1 MELASS
7 SYYNPV
13 DTDKAFSVFKRVRMM
28 PMYSFPCL
36 KEFNLAIKEHENR
49 FFLHMDLDAF
59 YAQVEQRDNPN
70 YRGKPVGVVSLPD
83 TNTKGIV
90 MTASYEARALGI
102 DIALS
107 TYFAKL
113 HCPELIL
120 VPCYGQKYESILFH
134 ILSMAKKYVPEES
147 IEQYSID
154 ECFIDFTGVCKNFR
168 EAEMIS
174 REIKQEIWDK
184 ENLTCSMGL
193 SFNKTYAKMATKLQ
207 KPKGFTTVTQQD
219 REIFYDRPIDIIWG
233 IGKRIQRRMNSYSI
247 YTIRDLAGAPVKVMK
262 KEFGINGI
270 VYYKMARGEETVEIF
285 RKERPEKSFMH
296 QHSLTYPIYE
306 KFECENEI
314 GRRVEYIGRK
324 LRAKNLIA
332 KRLLLVLRF
341 TNLEYDVGEYRLP
354 QYTNNDRKLFEA
366 ALHLYSQM
374 QQPNK
379 DLQMQM
385 FGIMV
390 TELEVD
396 IKEENLDLFAS
407 NLPIPYHSLDRIKN
421 KYGENIIRIG
431 IGKY

>member
-7 SYYNPV
+7 AYYNPV

-36 KEFNLAIKEHENR
+36 KEFNLALKEHENR

-90 MTASYEARALGI
+90 MTSSYEARALGI
-102 DIALS
+102 DIAMS

-113 HCPELIL
+113 YCPELIL

-134 ILSMAKKYVPEES
+134 ILSMAKKFVPDEA

-154 ECFIDFTGVCKNFR
+154 ECFIDLSHYKNFK
-168 EAEMIS
+168 EAEKVA
-174 REIKQEIWDK
+174 REIKKQIWKK

-193 SFNKTYAKMATKLQ
+193 SFNKTYAKMATKLN
-207 KPKGFTTVTQQD
+207 KPDGFSVVRQQD
-219 REIFYDRPIDIIWG
+219 RGKIFYSKPIDVIWG
-233 IGKRIQRRMNSYSI
+233 IGRRIQRRMNSYGI
-247 YTIRDLAGAPVKVMK
+247 FTIRQLAEANLQTLK

-285 RKERPEKSFMH
+285 RKERAEKSFMH
-296 QHSLTYPIYE
+296 QHSLTYPIYK
-306 KFECENEI
+306 KFECEEEI
-314 GRRVEYIGRK
+314 ARRVEYIGRK

-341 TNLEYDVGEYRLP
+341 TNLEYDVAEYRLP
-354 QYTNNDRKLFEA
+354 QYTNNDRKLYES
-366 ALHLYSQM
+366 ALHLYKDM

-396 IKEENLDLFAS
+396 VKEENLDLFVKE
-407 NLPIPYHSLDRIKN
+407 LPMPYHSLDRIKN

-431 IGKY
+431 VGKF